1 MIRKITH
8 FIFAALLVAAW
19 TGVAFAQ
26 AKQAEP
32 TWKGKGRVQGKVV
45 DEQGKPV
52 EGAIVMMRM
61 AEEMTGPNI
70 KTNKKGEF
78 SVKDIRA
85 GAWTIRVQAEGFAI
99 NQFDITVPEKGKADD
114 LEVKMA
120 VDRTAEQTKELQGV
134 LAKGDDLFK
143 AGKYGEA
150 RAEYE
155 KVLAARPDLL
165 AIHRS
170 IAYTYGREG
179 NHAKALEHL
188 DIALKEDPHNAEIL
202 QLAAASALEMAEP
215 DRALGYVG
223 EIEDS
228 SLMDP
233 DVLVNVSIT
242 MLQKNFNPAAVKVLD
257 RVVARFPTA
266 PLPYYL
272 RGMAR
277 VRVKDEAGA
286 KEDLQKFI
294 EIAPPDSPQ
303 LEQAKKVL
311 GSLK

>member
-1 MIRKITH
+1 MTRKSTR
-8 FIFAALLVAAW
+8 FILAALLVAVCA
-19 TGVAFAQ
+19 GVGFAQ
-26 AKQAEP
+26 NRPADPA
-32 TWKGKGRVQGKVV
+32 WKGKSRVQGKVV

-52 EGAIVMMRM
+52 EGAIVMLRL

-78 SVKDIRA
+78 SVKDIKG
-85 GAWTIRVQAEGFAI
+85 GAWTVRVQAEGFAI
-99 NQFDITVPEKGKADD
+99 NQFDISVPEKGKADD

-120 VDRTAEQTKELQGV
+120 VDHTAEQMKELQGI

-143 AGKYGEA
+143 AGKYAEA

-155 KVLAARPDLL
+155 KVLAARPDVL

-188 DIALKEDPHNAEIL
+188 DIALQEEPNNLEVL
-202 QLAAASALEMAEP
+202 QLAAASALELAQP
-215 DRALGYVG
+215 DRALAY
-223 EIEDS
+223 IAKIDDS
-228 SLMDP
+228 ALMDP
-233 DVLVNVSIT
+233 DLLVNVSIT
-242 MLQKNFNPAAVKVLD
+242 MLQKNFNPAAVTVLD

-277 VRVKDEAGA
+277 VRTKNEAGA

-303 LEQAKKVL
+303 VEQAKKIL
-311 GSLK
+311 DSLK